1 MEALEGRFVVDEPAW
16 RGNDDQRARSRCT
29 LFAQRPDSVRRLAPV
44 SSPLSGT
51 VTFLLADVEGSTTL
65 QQNAQVDY
73 PVVIGRIRE
82 LLRTALSGNGGHEVD
97 AVGDELLAAFTEH
110 GRAVD
115 AALEAQRAMRDAEWP
130 EDVSVRVRIG
140 LHTGTPSIGVEGY
153 TGVDV
158 VRASR
163 IANAGHGG
171 QIVLLGGDA
180 RGVSATSRHRDLGE
194 HQLEGLPEPVRVYQL
209 LADDLP
215 RDFPP
220 LRKTIAT
227 LGNSISGGPRRR
239 HGAPARGRREA
250 PRASRGSTSSRSPGT
265 PRICSGTSPCTS
277 RQVAIVDIRMPPTHT
292 DEGLRAAREI
302 RERFPGTGVL
312 VLSQYVES
320 GYALDLLA
328 ESAEGVGYLLKDRV
342 ADVEQFASAVRRVAE
357 GGSALDPAVVSEL
370 VGRRRQDDPL
380 DELTP
385 REREVLEL
393 MAEGRSNQAIADRL
407 YVTLRAVEKHVTSI
421 FSKLD
426 LPASTDDHRRVLA
439 VLLYLRS

>member
-1 MEALEGRFVVDEPAW
+1 VSTPPA
-16 RGNDDQRARSRCT
+16 
-29 LFAQRPDSVRRLAPV
+29 
-44 SSPLSGT
+44 GT
-51 VTFLLADVEGSTTL
+51 VTFLLADVEASTAL
-65 QQNAQVDY
+65 QNEAAGDY
-73 PVVIGRIRE
+73 PAIIGRVRS
-82 LLRTALSGNGGHEVD
+82 LLRDAVEAHSGYEVD
-97 AVGDELLAAFTEH
+97 AVGDELLAAFADPQ
-110 GRAVD
+110 RAAAAACTMQRQFRD
-115 AALEAQRAMRDAEWP
+115 AAWP
-130 EDVSVRVRIG
+130 GERVVRVRIG
-140 LHTGTPSIGVEGY
+140 LHSGTPTIGVEGY

-171 QIVLLGGDA
+171 QIVASAATLE
-180 RGVSATSRHRDLGE
+180 GVDDIVIRDLGE
-194 HQLEGLPEPVRVYQL
+194 FRLEGLPAPERIVQL
-209 LADDLP
+209 VAEDL
-215 RDFPP
+215 RLDFPP
-220 LRKTIAT
+220 LRNTVAT
-227 LGNSISGGPRRR
+227 LGDSVRVVLADDTVLLREGVARLLTEAGFEVVAQSGNAEDLLR
-239 HGAPARGRREA
+239 HVGMHKPD
-250 PRASRGSTSSRSPGT
+250 
-265 PRICSGTSPCTS
+265 
-277 RQVAIVDIRMPPTHT
+277 VAVVDIRMPPTHT

-302 RERFPGTGVL
+302 RERYPHTGVL
-312 VLSQYVES
+312 VLSQYVEP

-342 ADVEQFASAVRRVAE
+342 SDVEQFASAVRRVSE

-421 FSKLD
+421 FSKLG

-439 VLLYLRS
+439 VLLFLRT